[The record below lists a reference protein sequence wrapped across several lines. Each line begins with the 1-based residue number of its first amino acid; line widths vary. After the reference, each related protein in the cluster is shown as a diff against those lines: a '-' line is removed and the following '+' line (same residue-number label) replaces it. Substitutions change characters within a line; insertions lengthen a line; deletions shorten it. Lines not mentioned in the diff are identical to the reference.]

1 MGCRTVYAVG
11 IPACPHCGVTEYADT
26 EGGTVAKVS
35 AEGGPTLYVAE
46 GDPAPDDVAEG
57 VRLVGPGAPSPDEP
71 AEGPATDEPAL
82 VSVAE
87 QRAAGVPP
95 EETVTIADQKA
106 GAVPGEPAVTPEPD
120 PAVTGKSKTSAPAY
134 PKPV

>member
-11 IPACPHCGVTEYADT
+11 IPACPQCGVTEYADT

-46 GDPAPDDVAEG
+46 GDPVPDDVAEG
-57 VRLVGPGAPSPDEP
+57 VRLVGPGAPAEGTAEP
-71 AEGPATDEPAL
+71 ATATEEPPL

-106 GAVPGEPAVTPEPD
+106 GAEVPGTPD
-120 PAVTGKSKTSAPAY
+120 PDPGDSGKSKASPATY